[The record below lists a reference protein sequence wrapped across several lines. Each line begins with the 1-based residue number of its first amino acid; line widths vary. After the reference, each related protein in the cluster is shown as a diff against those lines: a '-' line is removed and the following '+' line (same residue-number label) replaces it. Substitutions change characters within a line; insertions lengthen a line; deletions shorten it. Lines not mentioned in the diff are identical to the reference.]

1 MYNLAC
7 HLKFSVTQFTHL
19 EKKENDPIC
28 RNRNAD
34 VENGPMARGGGR
46 GGEGED
52 GMSPPGSPVP
62 GIVQARTLEWVAI
75 SFSNA

>member
-1 MYNLAC
+1 MYNVAC

-34 VENGPMARGGGR
+34 VENGPMARGKEV
-46 GGEGED
+46 GEGRSWE
-52 GMSPPGSPVP
+52 SSAEIHAVP
-62 GIVQARTLEWVAI
+62 CVN
-75 SFSNA
+75 S